1 MLVCWL
7 CLLLAVEAVE
17 PVQPVEGQSL
27 TLADALE
34 QALEANLEIR
44 QDRLSLVQAE
54 KGVKQQQGAFDPA
67 LVLGVDAGRYT
78 SSVMYDDGS
87 EAPYVSESVGWNAG
101 LSQALPTGGGVALTW
116 TTDVDFANPA
126 GGAAG
131 YDDQLYLS
139 LSHPLLQGIGPRA
152 ARYGVREAVRQYDR
166 EKIAYRE
173 SVEQLALQVSDS
185 YWQLLAARE
194 NLQLTRRSLE
204 IAEEQFEQTT
214 ERLGEGFAAT
224 GDLLQVKRMTG
235 VARQAVV
242 VAEAREESAS
252 QSFNRLLGIPVVG
265 QSPVRLAD
273 HPSVPDADP
282 ELDRALATA
291 RQYNAGI
298 LQEAIDLAAV
308 EDATRVA
315 RNSALPSLDLGG
327 AVGLF
332 GSAEDAGE
340 ALSQVGRRTY
350 PSWSV
355 GLDFSMPIPGR
366 QPFNE
371 LARQELQLERA
382 SLEMEAALTDLEL
395 DTREA
400 VRDVRRDRMR
410 VQLATETVEAAR
422 AALDADR
429 ELLRDG
435 RGSTRDVVLSLE
447 ALDEAQISKLSAEID
462 LQSSMLRLQ
471 QVQGTL
477 LGSLGLTIL

>member
-1 MLVCWL
+1 MLYCWL
-7 CLLLAVEAVE
+7 CLLLAVEPA
-17 PVQPVEGQSL
+17 PGQSL

-44 QDRLSLVQAE
+44 SDRLQLEQAE
-54 KGVKQQQGAFDPA
+54 RGVKEQQGAFDPSFN
-67 LVLGVDAGRYT
+67 LGVDAGRYT
-78 SSVMYDDGS
+78 STVMYDDGTG
-87 EAPYVSESVGWNAG
+87 APYVSESLGWNAG
-101 LSQALPTGGGVALTW
+101 ISQPLPTGGTTGLTW
-116 TTDVDFANPA
+116 STDVDFANAA

-139 LSHPLLQGIGPRA
+139 LTHPLLQGMGLRA
-152 ARYGVREAVRQYDR
+152 ARYGVRDAVRHYDR
-166 EKIAYRE
+166 EQIAYRA

-194 NLQLTRRSLE
+194 NLRLTRRSLG
-204 IAEEQFEQTT
+204 IAEEQHQDTT

-224 GDLLQVKRMTG
+224 GDLLQVQRLVG

-242 VAEAREESAS
+242 VAEAREEAAA
-252 QSFNRLLGIPVVG
+252 QSFNRLLGYPVVI
-265 QSPVRLAD
+265 QEPVQLAD
-273 HPSVPDADP
+273 HPTVPMEDP
-282 ELDRALATA
+282 ELVQALLLA
-291 RQYNAGI
+291 QQFNAGI
-298 LQEAIDLAAV
+298 LQQGLDLAGV
-308 EDATRVA
+308 EDATKVA
-315 RNSALPSLDLGG
+315 RNSALPSLDVGG

-332 GSAEDAGE
+332 GSSEDAGE

-355 GLDFSMPIPGR
+355 GLDFSVPIPGR
-366 QPFNE
+366 QPLNG
-371 LARQELQLERA
+371 LAQQELQLERA
-382 SLEMEAALTDLEL
+382 RLEMEAAMVDLEL
-395 DTREA
+395 STRAA
-400 VRDVRRDRMR
+400 VRDVRRDRKR
-410 VQLATETVEAAR
+410 VELASETVEAAR

-462 LQSSMLRLQ
+462 LQSSMLSLQ

-477 LGSLGLTIL
+477 LASLGLEIR